1 MKEPRL
7 LLSMY
12 NSSVN
17 DSVLKIWGVSAQW
30 LCCNTVEILIH
41 FSISVAVTSSI
52 EENLSLSMTI
62 FGACLYIFVV
72 LIDGSFSTGRSLE
85 KGRCR
90 RISCLFCIF
99 AKPL

>member
-1 MKEPRL
+1 MKKPRL

-41 FSISVAVTSSI
+41 FSISVGVTSSI
-52 EENLSLSMTI
+52 EENLSLSTTI
-62 FGACLYIFVV
+62 FGPCLYIFVV
-72 LIDGSFSTGRSLE
+72 LIDGSF
-85 KGRCR
+85 
-90 RISCLFCIF
+90 
-99 AKPL
+99 